1 MGNPEVS
8 AAPGARRRLE
18 LRRRLRLGLRLEPET
33 RLRPEAGPATEAE
46 TGPGPGP
53 EPGAEADAGPEM
65 GLETGPGRGRTPV
78 PAPVPIPRLRGG
90 LRAAG
95 AGAGSRPGSGVPVD
109 ADAGGGG
116 ALDASGMG
124 VGGRHGGQGSG
135 STRCCMQ
142 RAPTRQ
148 RRWRWPALSGFGLL
162 GFAVGAAVAV
172 LLVLPLLALLGQA
185 VVPGLFGTPLRL
197 TPTLAVLAGLFG
209 QPYTVQ
215 AAVDSAVLGAA
226 VAVAATSLGAA
237 VAYLLERTDLPGK
250 RLFTGATWLVFLAP
264 SFLLAQGWE
273 MLLAPGGLWGAG
285 PLSGALLSP
294 LGVGAVL
301 TLKLFPFAV
310 FAVQSGLRGLGGDY
324 ERAARLAGA
333 NRWQTWRRVLLP
345 LLLPALLAGAT
356 IVFAEVLGDFGVAA
370 TLAQSANF
378 PLVTYAIYAALETFP
393 ANFAQAAASSLLLVA
408 AVGLAQ
414 GVQSHLFG
422 RRSFA
427 TRHQSATVPERH
439 PLGRWRR
446 WAGAGMAALFV
457 LALGVPAASTF
468 AASLLRQLAGGLSA
482 SNVSLA
488 NYGAL
493 PGLTYGAGALLRSL
507 GLAAGAASLGV
518 VVGLFTLLA
527 LRRRSGAG
535 TFLQLV
541 LTATIAI
548 PGIVLGAGYI
558 FFWNQPWLAHVG
570 LLLYGQPAALLLAY
584 VAGGLPYAV
593 RVGGGALAQVP
604 ESLVQ
609 AARVAGG
616 GLYATVRRI
625 IGPLL
630 LDTWGTIWLM
640 LFATTVFELPAS
652 ELLYPAGR
660 PTVAVAIVHQMHNQA
675 FGVGAA
681 LSVAATAVL
690 GLTVGG
696 LVLALQVARRA
707 LRAGRDAS

>member
-1 MGNPEVS
+1 MAGAQRRRRPPPER
-8 AAPGARRRLE
+8 ARGTAARRR
-18 LRRRLRLGLRLEPET
+18 R
-33 RLRPEAGPATEAE
+33 
-46 TGPGPGP
+46 
-53 EPGAEADAGPEM
+53 
-65 GLETGPGRGRTPV
+65 V
-78 PAPVPIPRLRGG
+78 
-90 LRAAG
+90 
-95 AGAGSRPGSGVPVD
+95 GVPR
-109 ADAGGGG
+109 ARPAGW
-116 ALDASGMG
+116 S
-124 VGGRHGGQGSG
+124 
-135 STRCCMQ
+135 
-142 RAPTRQ
+142 
-148 RRWRWPALSGFGLL
+148 LSGFGLL
-162 GFAVGAAVAV
+162 GVGVGIAVAV

-185 VVPGLFGTPLRL
+185 VIPGLFGAPIRL
-197 TPTLAVLAGLFG
+197 APTLAVLAGLFG
-209 QPYTVQ
+209 QPYTIQ
-215 AAVDSAVLGAA
+215 AAVDSAVLGVT
-226 VAVAATSLGAA
+226 VAVAATALGAA

-250 RLFTGATWLVFLAP
+250 GLFAAATWLVFLAP

-273 MLLAPGGLWGAG
+273 LLLAPGGLWGAG

-310 FAVQSGLRGLGGDY
+310 FSVQAGLRGLGADY

-345 LLLPALLAGAT
+345 LLLPSLLAGAT

-393 ANFAQAAASSLLLVA
+393 ASFSQAAASSLLLVA
-408 AVGLAQ
+408 AVALAQ
-414 GVQSHLFG
+414 GAQAVGLG

-427 TRHQSATVPERH
+427 SRHQSATVPETQT
-439 PLGRWRR
+439 LGPWRP
-446 WAGAGMAALFV
+446 WAAAGMAALFA
-457 LALGVPAASTF
+457 LSLGVPAASTF
-468 AASLLRQLAGGLSA
+468 AASLLRNLGGGLRAGNLSF
-482 SNVSLA
+482 A

-493 PGLTYGAGALLRSL
+493 PGVAYGGDALLRSL
-507 GLAAGAASLGV
+507 ALAAAAATLGV

-527 LRRRSGAG
+527 LRRRSGAAS
-535 TFLQLV
+535 FLQVV

-558 FFWNQPWLAHVG
+558 FFWNQPWLAHLG

-604 ESLVQ
+604 ESLVT

-616 GLYATVRRI
+616 GLFTTVRRI

-630 LDTWGTIWLM
+630 ADTWGAIWLM

-681 LSVAATAVL
+681 LSVASTAIL
-690 GLTVGG
+690 ALTVGA
-696 LVLALQVARRA
+696 LVLAARA
-707 LRAGRDAS
+707 LRRAVRPGRGAV